1 MFPRHLAPDP
11 TRRLARGLVAGLVA
25 GLLIGAGA
33 PAPRAAA
40 ADADDV
46 EASLNAALEAYRA
59 GDIALAREETAFAA
73 TLLDQLKADDLGA
86 FLPEPLPGWTREEG
100 GDAGMASAMF
110 GGGLVSQAVY
120 VRDGESIEITLAADG
135 PMVTAMS
142 AMFSN
147 AMALSAMGKVSR
159 IGQHKAVTDEDGEMR
174 ALIARRVLVS
184 VSGDA
189 GPETKAAYFEAI
201 DLDALAEF

>member
-86 FLPEPLPGWTREEG
+86 FLPEPLPGWTH
-100 GDAGMASAMF
+100 
-110 GGGLVSQAVY
+110 L
-120 VRDGESIEITLAADG
+120 
-135 PMVTAMS
+135 
-142 AMFSN
+142 
-147 AMALSAMGKVSR
+147 
-159 IGQHKAVTDEDGEMR
+159 
-174 ALIARRVLVS
+174 ARRADVAQCPISLS
-184 VSGDA
+184 RHHDLPRLLENWYSKG
-189 GPETKAAYFEAI
+189 TKNGLI
-201 DLDALAEF
+201 IQ

>member
-73 TLLDQLKADDLGA
+73 TLLDQLKADDLGY
-86 FLPEPLPGWTREEG
+86 
-100 GDAGMASAMF
+100 
-110 GGGLVSQAVY
+110 VS
-120 VRDGESIEITLAADG
+120 
-135 PMVTAMS
+135 
-142 AMFSN
+142 
-147 AMALSAMGKVSR
+147 
-159 IGQHKAVTDEDGEMR
+159 
-174 ALIARRVLVS
+174 
-184 VSGDA
+184 
-189 GPETKAAYFEAI
+189 
-201 DLDALAEF
+201 